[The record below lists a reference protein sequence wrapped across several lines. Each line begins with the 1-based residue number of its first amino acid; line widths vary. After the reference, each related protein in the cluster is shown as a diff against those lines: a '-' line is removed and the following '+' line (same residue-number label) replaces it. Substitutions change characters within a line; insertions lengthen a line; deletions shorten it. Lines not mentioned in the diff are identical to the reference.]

1 MRPDGQPH
9 DGGQRPET
17 GPTQPAN
24 FERDAGQM
32 VISASADGIIA
43 VDDRG
48 VIRICNPAAEE
59 LMGRPSGEL
68 LGTLFGYPVV
78 AGESTEIDLMLPD
91 GQTRVVE
98 MRATTTTVAG
108 ERLHIAA
115 LREVTLRRQAEQQ
128 LEAELERR
136 GSLIAMAAHEVRN
149 PLTGIGQLVDMLR
162 DPREKFTEEEQA
174 DILARIADRTA
185 RLQSL
190 AKKLLTVAKID
201 AKVSHADA
209 KPVPVL
215 EMVLERL
222 AEFADRPRDVS
233 VSCDPEVRVLAD
245 RGELSE
251 MVVNYLENAF
261 AYGTP
266 PIEIRVAEQSGG
278 VEIKVCDSG
287 PGVPEEFV
295 PRLFKRFSR
304 SPRSARETKG
314 SGLGLWIVR
323 SLAQANGG
331 DAYYEPGEKAGA
343 CFCLRLRVE
352 EPADSD
358 WR

>member
-1 MRPDGQPH
+1 MGKPH
-9 DGGQRPET
+9 DGGRRPET
-17 GPTQPAN
+17 EPTRPAN
-24 FERDAGQM
+24 LGRDAGQM
-32 VISASADGIIA
+32 VMSASADGVVA

-59 LMGRPSGEL
+59 LMGRTSGEL
-68 LGTLFGYPVV
+68 LGTPFGYPVV

-91 GQTRVVE
+91 SRTRVVE

-108 ERLHIAA
+108 ERLHVAA
-115 LREVTLRRQAEQQ
+115 LRDVTLRRQAEQQ

-136 GSLIAMAAHEVRN
+136 GSVIAVAAHEVRN

-162 DPREKFTEEEQA
+162 DPRERFTEEERT
-174 DILARIADRTA
+174 DVLGRIADRTA
-185 RLQSL
+185 RLQDL
-190 AKKLLTVAKID
+190 VKKLLTVAKID
-201 AKVSHADA
+201 AKVSHAYVE
-209 KPVPVL
+209 PVPVL

-222 AEFADRPRDVS
+222 AEFADRPRDVY

-266 PIEIRVAEQSGG
+266 PIEIQVAEQPGG
-278 VEIKVCDSG
+278 VEIKVCDNG

-295 PRLFKRFSR
+295 PSLFKRFSR
-304 SPRSARETKG
+304 SPHRARETKG

-323 SLAQANGG
+323 SLARANSG

-343 CFCLRLRVE
+343 CFCLRL
-352 EPADSD
+352 PQTPPS
-358 WR
+358 